1 MIRIQKIL
9 GLKLISSFSGGLI
22 ALQSR
27 INGELSDQMGDSL
40 EAALVSFGTGLIFVS
55 LISLFR
61 KDVRAGFADIFKAVK
76 SKQLPIWRL
85 SAGMLGASFVA
96 MQTHVVPIAGVAL
109 FTVASLAGQTAI
121 SLWVDHIGLAGGIK
135 SVISKRRVIA
145 AIITVVAC
153 LLYTSP
159 SPRD

>member
-1 MIRIQKIL
+1 MPKIKL
-9 GLKLISSFSGGLI
+9 TLIPSFRSLTIISGLLIV
-22 ALQSR
+22 LQSR
-27 INGELSDQMGDSL
+27 INAELSNQLGDSL

-61 KDVRAGFADIFKAVK
+61 KDVRAGFTDIFKAVA
-76 SKQLPIWRL
+76 SKQLPMWRL

-121 SLWVDHIGLAGGIK
+121 SLWVDHVG
-135 SVISKRRVIA
+135 
-145 AIITVVAC
+145 
-153 LLYTSP
+153 
-159 SPRD
+159 

>member
-1 MIRIQKIL
+1 ML
-9 GLKLISSFSGGLI
+9 STFSGILI

-61 KDVRAGFADIFKAVK
+61 KDVREGFANMFKAVA
-76 SKQLPIWRL
+76 SKQLPLWQL

-96 MQTHVVPIAGVAL
+96 IQTHVVPIAGVAL

-121 SLWVDHIGLAGGIK
+121 SLWVDHVGLAGGLSLIH
-135 SVISKRRVIA
+135 I
-145 AIITVVAC
+145 
-153 LLYTSP
+153 
-159 SPRD
+159 